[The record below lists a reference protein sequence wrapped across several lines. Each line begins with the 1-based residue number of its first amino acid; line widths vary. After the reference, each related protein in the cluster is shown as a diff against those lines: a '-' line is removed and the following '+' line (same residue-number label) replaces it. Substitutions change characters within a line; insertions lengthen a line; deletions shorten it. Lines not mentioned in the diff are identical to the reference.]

1 MQANIEK
8 LNIRY
13 LLTTRRPLLLTGILG
28 LVSVLLLL
36 AVGLPQVQQNFTL
49 WNTWQ
54 KEKAARDQLRKKVA
68 QLQQVSTDITA
79 DQAALVNTVMPS
91 RKPLLELL
99 SGLNQVALLTNVT
112 FQTVELSPG
121 SIATV
126 AAETTPTTKRTGNTR
141 KANQEYETLEVDLT
155 VTGRLG
161 DINRFFQQVEQVAP
175 ATTITALSLQK
186 QAGRASLTVATTEQI
201 APADEVYEADMTVE
215 TYYFTKSISATLDSP
230 LPTIGAAEQ
239 ALLEQMRSYTKG
251 SVQTQDRIE
260 GGGLQDLF
268 GSGIEE
274 LFKQQ
279 SAVGQ
284 QTLLP
289 AASPTPATEAQPS
302 I

>member
-8 LNIRY
+8 INVRY
-13 LLTTRRPLLLTGILG
+13 LLTTRRPLLMTGILG
-28 LVSVLLLL
+28 VVSLVLLL
-36 AVGLPQVQQNFTL
+36 AVGLPQIQQNFTL
-49 WNTWQ
+49 WNSWQ

-79 DQAALVNTVMPS
+79 DQATLVNTVMPS

-121 SIATV
+121 SIATA
-126 AAETTPTTKRTGNTR
+126 AAETAPTTKRTGNTR

-239 ALLEQMRSYTKG
+239 ALLEQMRTYTKG

>member
-8 LNIRY
+8 INVRY
-13 LLTTRRPLLLTGILG
+13 LLTTRRPLLMTGILG
-28 LVSVLLLL
+28 VVSLVLLL
-36 AVGLPQVQQNFTL
+36 AVGLPQIQQNFTL
-49 WNTWQ
+49 WNSWQ

-121 SIATV
+121 SIATA
-126 AAETTPTTKRTGNTR
+126 AAETAPTTKRTGNTR

-239 ALLEQMRSYTKG
+239 ALLEQMRTYTKG